1 MFVLARPLE
10 GTIYSAVASGVFP
23 LCHWAVLVTDTD
35 KNGVTMKQMLERLQR
50 PGATHVHDYTRLGM
64 IHQMFR
70 NHDGR
75 TSRRMEGPF
84 TIHDLIREFPRFS
97 IAFAGETRCSDHQI
111 SRFGLSIANVAHVF

>member
-35 KNGVTMKQMLERLQR
+35 KNAVTIKHLLERLQR
-50 PGATHVHDYTRLGM
+50 PGAVSVHDYTRLGM

-70 NHDGR
+70 NRDGI
-75 TSRRMEGPF
+75 TSRRAESPF

-97 IAFAGETRCSDHQI
+97 ITFAGETRCSDHQI
-111 SRFGLSIANVAHVF
+111 SRFGMAVADRR